1 MAVSGIN
8 SAGIS
13 AWCSELIINEES
25 ETYFLSVAGYQSAVK
40 GIIANFLEHGSITV
54 KVDDEYIYPVRSSLN
69 YTVHYRKLPSG
80 LYQCVT
86 FPKIA
91 LPEDNKE
98 SKDVF
103 LVIAQTHSLAQEL
116 FFKHL
121 DNNTDIP
128 LHPLWSDW
136 LWDTFSKKCW
146 LTRLKTLVGDYQG
159 YLIQINE
166 DELKDTITTAIV
178 DNNPAVIRSFEKGVI
193 DATDTQFEG
202 VFRQLRSITGKE
214 SQ

>member
-1 MAVSGIN
+1 MALSGIN

-25 ETYFLSVAGYQSAVK
+25 ETYFMSIAGYQSAVK
-40 GIIANFLEHGSITV
+40 GIIANFLQFESITV
-54 KVDDEYIYPVRSSLN
+54 KVDGKYFYPVRSSPT

-91 LPEDNKE
+91 LPDDTKD
-98 SKDVF
+98 SKDIF
-103 LVIAQTHSLAQEL
+103 LVIAQTGSLARDL

-121 DNNTDIP
+121 DHSTKIP
-128 LHPLWSDW
+128 LHPIWSHW
-136 LWDTFSKKCW
+136 LWEIFSSRCW

-166 DELKDTITTAIV
+166 DELTDTITMAIV
-178 DNNPAVIRSFEKGVI
+178 EKNPAVICCFEKGVT
-193 DATDTQFEG
+193 DATDTQFKG
-202 VFRQLRSITGKE
+202 VS
-214 SQ
+214 

>member
-1 MAVSGIN
+1 MALSVIN

-13 AWCSELIINEES
+13 AWCSQLIINEES

-40 GIIANFLEHGSITV
+40 GIIANFLQYESITA
-54 KVDDEYIYPVRSSLN
+54 KVDGKYFYPVRSSLT

-80 LYQCVT
+80 LYQCAT

-91 LPEDNKE
+91 LPEDNKD
-98 SKDVF
+98 SKDII
-103 LVIAQTHSLAQEL
+103 LVIAQTGLLAQDL

-136 LWDTFSKKCW
+136 LWETFSKKCW
-146 LTRLKTLVGDYQG
+146 LTRLDTLVGDYQG
-159 YLIQINE
+159 YLCQINE

-178 DNNPAVIRSFEKGVI
+178 DNNPAVIRCFEKGVI
-193 DATDTQFEG
+193 DATDTQFKG
-202 VFRQLRSITGKE
+202 VF
-214 SQ
+214 

>member
-1 MAVSGIN
+1 MAVTGIN

-40 GIIANFLEHGSITV
+40 GIIANFLQYGSITV
-54 KVDDEYIYPVRSSLN
+54 KVDGKYFYPVRSSLT

-91 LPEDNKE
+91 LPDDNKD
-98 SKDVF
+98 SKDIF
-103 LVIAQTHSLAQEL
+103 LVIAQTGSMARDL

-121 DNNTDIP
+121 DNSTQIP
-128 LHPLWSDW
+128 LHPFWSHW
-136 LWDTFSKKCW
+136 LWKVFSNKCW

-166 DELKDTITTAIV
+166 DELSDTITMAIV
-178 DNNPAVIRSFEKGVI
+178 EKNPAVIRCFEKGET
-193 DATDTQFEG
+193 DATDTQFKG
-202 VFRQLRSITGKE
+202 LS
-214 SQ
+214 

>member
-1 MAVSGIN
+1 MTVSGIN

-40 GIIANFLEHGSITV
+40 GIIANFLQFGSITV
-54 KVDDEYIYPVRSSLN
+54 KVDGKYFYPVRSSLN

-91 LPEDNKE
+91 LPDDNKD
-98 SKDVF
+98 STDIF
-103 LVIAQTHSLAQEL
+103 LIIAQTGLLARDL

-121 DNNTDIP
+121 DHRCQIP
-128 LHPLWSDW
+128 LHPLWSHW
-136 LWDTFSKKCW
+136 LWETF
-146 LTRLKTLVGDYQG
+146 
-159 YLIQINE
+159 
-166 DELKDTITTAIV
+166 
-178 DNNPAVIRSFEKGVI
+178 
-193 DATDTQFEG
+193 
-202 VFRQLRSITGKE
+202 
-214 SQ
+214 

>member
-13 AWCSELIINEES
+13 AYCSQLIINEES

-40 GIIANFLEHGSITV
+40 GIIANFLGYGSITV
-54 KVDDEYIYPVRSSLN
+54 KVDGKYFYPVRSSLT

-91 LPEDNKE
+91 LPDDNKD
-98 SKDVF
+98 SKDIF
-103 LVIAQTHSLAQEL
+103 LVIAQTDSSAQDL

-121 DNNTDIP
+121 DNRTDIP
-128 LHPLWSDW
+128 LHPLWSHW
-136 LWDTFSKKCW
+136 LWEIFSKKCW

-159 YLIQINE
+159 YLIQIDE
-166 DELKDTITTAIV
+166 DELSETITMAIV
-178 DNNPAVIRSFEKGVI
+178 EKNPAVIRCFEKGAR

-202 VFRQLRSITGKE
+202 VSGQLRSFTGQE

>member
-1 MAVSGIN
+1 MAVSSIN

-13 AWCSELIINEES
+13 AYCSQLIINEES

-40 GIIANFLEHGSITV
+40 GIIANFLQFGSITV
-54 KVDDEYIYPVRSSLN
+54 KVNGKYFYPVRSSLN

-91 LPEDNKE
+91 LPDDNQD
-98 SKDVF
+98 SKDLF
-103 LVIAQTHSLAQEL
+103 LVLAQTGLMAQDL

-121 DNNTDIP
+121 DDRTDIP
-128 LHPLWSDW
+128 LHPLWSHW
-136 LWDTFSKKCW
+136 LWETFSEKCW
-146 LTRLKTLVGDYQG
+146 LTHLKTLVGDYQG

-166 DELKDTITTAIV
+166 DELADTITMAIV
-178 DNNPAVIRSFEKGVI
+178 DKNPAVTRCFEKGAT
-193 DATDTQFEG
+193 DATDTQLKG
-202 VFRQLRSITGKE
+202 VS
-214 SQ
+214 

>member
-1 MAVSGIN
+1 MTVSGIN

-25 ETYFLSVAGYQSAVK
+25 ETYFMSIAGYQSAVK
-40 GIIANFLEHGSITV
+40 GIIANFLQFESITV
-54 KVDDEYIYPVRSSLN
+54 KVDGKYFYPVRSSLT

-91 LPEDNKE
+91 LPDDNKD
-98 SKDVF
+98 SKDIF
-103 LVIAQTHSLAQEL
+103 LVIAQTGSMARDL

-121 DNNTDIP
+121 DNSTQIP
-128 LHPLWSDW
+128 LHPLWSHW
-136 LWDTFSKKCW
+136 LWEIFSKKCW
-146 LTRLKTLVGDYQG
+146 LTPLKTLVGDYQG

-166 DELKDTITTAIV
+166 DELTDTITTAIV
-178 DNNPAVIRSFEKGVI
+178 EKNPAVIRCFEKGAT
-193 DATDTQFEG
+193 DATDTQFKG
-202 VFRQLRSITGKE
+202 VS
-214 SQ
+214 

>member
-1 MAVSGIN
+1 MALSVIN

-13 AWCSELIINEES
+13 AYCSQLIINVEES

-40 GIIANFLEHGSITV
+40 GIIANFLEHRSITV
-54 KVDDEYIYPVRSSLN
+54 KVDDEYIYPVRSSLT

-80 LYQCVT
+80 LYQCAT

-121 DNNTDIP
+121 DNNTDMVKGCDKSSSSLAGLIAG
-128 LHPLWSDW
+128 SISRA
-136 LWDTFSKKCW
+136 FRC
-146 LTRLKTLVGDYQG
+146 LTKR
-159 YLIQINE
+159 
-166 DELKDTITTAIV
+166 
-178 DNNPAVIRSFEKGVI
+178 
-193 DATDTQFEG
+193 
-202 VFRQLRSITGKE
+202 
-214 SQ
+214 

>member
-1 MAVSGIN
+1 MALSGIN
-8 SAGIS
+8 LAGIS

-40 GIIANFLEHGSITV
+40 GIIANFLEHRSITAN
-54 KVDDEYIYPVRSSLN
+54 VDGKYFYPVRSSLN

-91 LPEDNKE
+91 LPDDNKD
-98 SKDVF
+98 STDII
-103 LVIAQTHSLAQEL
+103 LVIAQTGLLAQDL

-128 LHPLWSDW
+128 LHPFWSHW
-136 LWDTFSKKCW
+136 LWEIFSKKCW

-166 DELKDTITTAIV
+166 DEL
-178 DNNPAVIRSFEKGVI
+178 
-193 DATDTQFEG
+193 
-202 VFRQLRSITGKE
+202 
-214 SQ
+214 

>member
-40 GIIANFLEHGSITV
+40 GIIANFLGYGSITV
-54 KVDDEYIYPVRSSLN
+54 KVDGDYIYPVRSTLT

-91 LPEDNKE
+91 LPDDNKE
-98 SKDVF
+98 SKDIF
-103 LVIAQTHSLAQEL
+103 LVIAQTGSFARDL

-121 DNNTDIP
+121 DNITEIP
-128 LHPLWSDW
+128 LHPLWSHW
-136 LWDTFSKKCW
+136 LWETFSKKCW

-159 YLIQINE
+159 YLIQISE
-166 DELKDTITTAIV
+166 DELTDTITTAIV
-178 DNNPAVIRSFEKGVI
+178 EKNPAVIRCFEKGVT
-193 DATDTQFEG
+193 DATDTQFKG
-202 VFRQLRSITGKE
+202 VS
-214 SQ
+214 

>member
-1 MAVSGIN
+1 MAVSVIT

-13 AWCSELIINEES
+13 AYCSELIINEES

-40 GIIANFLEHGSITV
+40 GIIANFLQSGSITV
-54 KVDDEYIYPVRSSLN
+54 KMDGEYIYPVRSSLT
-69 YTVHYRKLPSG
+69 YTVHYLKLPSG

-91 LPEDNKE
+91 LPDDNQD
-98 SKDVF
+98 SKDIF
-103 LVIAQTHSLAQEL
+103 LVIAQTGSLAQDL

-121 DNNTDIP
+121 DNRTDIP
-128 LHPLWSDW
+128 LHPLWSHW
-136 LWDTFSKKCW
+136 LWETFSKKCW

-166 DELKDTITTAIV
+166 AELADTITMAIV
-178 DNNPAVIRSFEKGVI
+178 EKNPAVIRCFEKGATDAT

-202 VFRQLRSITGKE
+202 VSG
-214 SQ
+214 

>member
-1 MAVSGIN
+1 MALSGIN

-40 GIIANFLEHGSITV
+40 GIIANFLQYGSITV
-54 KVDDEYIYPVRSSLN
+54 KVDGKYFYPVRSSLT

-91 LPEDNKE
+91 LPDDNKD
-98 SKDVF
+98 STGTF
-103 LVIAQTHSLAQEL
+103 LVIAQTGYLARDL

-121 DNNTDIP
+121 DDSIEIP
-128 LHPLWSDW
+128 LHPLWSHW
-136 LWDTFSKKCW
+136 LWEIFSKKCW

-166 DELKDTITTAIV
+166 DELSDFITTAIV
-178 DNNPAVIRSFEKGVI
+178 EKNPAVIRCFEKGVI
-193 DATDTQFEG
+193 DATDATDATDTQFKG
-202 VFRQLRSITGKE
+202 VS
-214 SQ
+214 

>member
-1 MAVSGIN
+1 MAVSGIH

-13 AWCSELIINEES
+13 AWCSQLIINEES

-40 GIIANFLEHGSITV
+40 GIIANFLGYGSITV
-54 KVDDEYIYPVRSSLN
+54 KVDGDYIYPVRSTLT

-91 LPEDNKE
+91 LPDDNKE
-98 SKDVF
+98 SKDIF
-103 LVIAQTHSLAQEL
+103 LVIAQTGLLARDL

-121 DNNTDIP
+121 DNHIDIP
-128 LHPLWSDW
+128 LHPLWSHW
-136 LWDTFSKKCW
+136 LWEIFSNKCW

-159 YLIQINE
+159 YLIQIEE
-166 DELKDTITTAIV
+166 DELTDTITTAIIEK
-178 DNNPAVIRSFEKGVI
+178 NPAVIRCFEKGVT

-202 VFRQLRSITGKE
+202 VS
-214 SQ
+214 

>member
-25 ETYFLSVAGYQSAVK
+25 EAYFLSVAGYQSAVK
-40 GIIANFLEHGSITV
+40 GIIANFLQFGSITLN
-54 KVDDEYIYPVRSSLN
+54 VDGKYFYPIRSSLT

-91 LPEDNKE
+91 LPDDNKDKD
-98 SKDVF
+98 SKDIF
-103 LVIAQTHSLAQEL
+103 LVIAQTGLLARDL

-121 DNNTDIP
+121 DNSTDIP
-128 LHPLWSDW
+128 LHPLWSHW
-136 LWDTFSKKCW
+136 LWQTFSKKFW

-166 DELKDTITTAIV
+166 DEL
-178 DNNPAVIRSFEKGVI
+178 S
-193 DATDTQFEG
+193 
-202 VFRQLRSITGKE
+202 
-214 SQ
+214 